1 LDHTR
6 KVLQQDYIEQTR
18 NADSFLVL
26 GCGQGVHIMP
36 LGWTDIVP
44 EILNQAE
51 IDIRQSAFNWR
62 LA

>member
-1 LDHTR
+1 
-6 KVLQQDYIEQTR
+6 
-18 NADSFLVL
+18 
-26 GCGQGVHIMP
+26 MP

-44 EILNQAE
+44 EILKQAE